1 MVHTHISEDMG
12 NRQRMGNI
20 GIATLAHLAFV
31 AFLGKFVGALYAA
44 DFFSFEIEREFI

>member
-1 MVHTHISEDMG
+1 MIHTHISEDMG
-12 NRQRMGNI
+12 NGQGMGNI

-44 DFFSFEIEREFI
+44 NFFGVEIEREFI